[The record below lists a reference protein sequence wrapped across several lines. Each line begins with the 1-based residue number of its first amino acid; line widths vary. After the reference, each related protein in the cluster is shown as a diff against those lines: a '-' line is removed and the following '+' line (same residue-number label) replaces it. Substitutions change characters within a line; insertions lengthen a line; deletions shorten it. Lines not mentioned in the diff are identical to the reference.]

1 MYFWHHTYV
10 NQITGGKWNACAGIH
25 YLTNSETLYGDLL
38 LVLKPILGAGITADE
53 DLQVLPS

>member
-1 MYFWHHTYV
+1 MYV
-10 NQITGGKWNACAGIH
+10 NQITGGKWNVCAGIH